1 MCVSNLYTYLYIKNI
16 CLYVCL
22 YNQLHIVDIKQ
33 FSFCL
38 LNITTGVYIT
48 KPKKKKKIKIAF
60 SL

>member
-1 MCVSNLYTYLYIKNI
+1 M
-16 CLYVCL
+16 YVCL

-48 KPKKKKKIKIAF
+48 KPKKKKKIENSFLSIKQIIENLF
-60 SL
+60 